1 MRAEDVVELLNYVGI
16 VAFALSGALKAGEKD
31 MDLLGFVVLGFSTAL
46 AGGIIR
52 DLLLGRVP
60 PVNVVYM
67 PYSLTAIAASLAAF
81 FLYPYVKKVRDYVLY
96 PDAVGLGAFAAIG
109 ADLTAN
115 YCQLRGL
122 GDCWL
127 TVMMLSSVTAAG
139 GGVIRDVL
147 AGEVPAVLRRE
158 IYASAAAVGGLIYL
172 AALGLG
178 REVAMLVTIVA
189 VIAIRIVSLAR
200 GWELPRIRQGKPRV

>member
-109 ADLTAN
+109 ADLTAS
-115 YCQLRGL
+115 YCQMRGL
-122 GDCWL
+122 GNCWL

-139 GGVIRDVL
+139 GGIVRDVL

-189 VIAIRIVSLAR
+189 VTAIRIVSLAR